1 MGKLSD
7 ISFEEKKPAR
17 QPRLSSDIAGKI
29 TETLGTGS
37 NAKDSI
43 VYYTIKWAFIA
54 GTVISV
60 CVMINYWGFREKE
73 KVPDFTNDI
82 KMVWEIVIPVITL
95 ALGYLFGKSQK

>member
-7 ISFEEKKPAR
+7 IPVIEEKKSDR
-17 QPRLSSDIAGKI
+17 QPRLSSDIAGKV
-29 TETLGTGS
+29 TETLGTGA

-54 GTVISV
+54 GTIISV
-60 CVMINYWGFREKE
+60 CVMINYCVYRD
-73 KVPDFTNDI
+73 KVSDFTDDVKKI
-82 KMVWEIVIPVITL
+82 WEMVVPIITL

>member
-7 ISFEEKKPAR
+7 IPVIEEKKSAR
-17 QPRLSSDIAGKI
+17 QPRLSSDIAGKV
-29 TETLGTGS
+29 TETLGTGA

-54 GTVISV
+54 GTIISV
-60 CVMINYWGFREKE
+60 CVMINYCVYRD
-73 KVPDFTNDI
+73 KVSDFTDDVKKI
-82 KMVWEIVIPVITL
+82 WEMVVPIITL